1 MEACKKNP
9 SNHSFKYKLSFHADK
24 EATYCS
30 WSIVGAT
37 AGATWGWGKRAHTQA
52 TAPASLFKGE
62 SMGLVGELGTGQGQ
76 GTCQLDTAGQ
86 ALSKRLLKSA
96 VTLQESAQ
104 LVSVSVRPGEAG
116 PDQTLWEM

>member
-37 AGATWGWGKRAHTQA
+37 AGATWGWGRRAHTQA

-62 SMGLVGELGTGQGQ
+62 SMRLVGELGTGQGQ

-104 LVSVSVRPGEAG
+104 RSQP
-116 PDQTLWEM
+116 P